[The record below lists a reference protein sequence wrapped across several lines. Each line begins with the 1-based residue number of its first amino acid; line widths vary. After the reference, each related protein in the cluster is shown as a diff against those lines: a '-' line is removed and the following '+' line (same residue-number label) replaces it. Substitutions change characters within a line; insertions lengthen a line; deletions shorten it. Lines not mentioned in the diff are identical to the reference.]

1 MVHSTPQWPRKNLR
15 TESVS
20 ILKRV
25 LDKLPPWPWA
35 KTKSPAEATADGGS
49 THLNL
54 ARESLKDLIEDAR
67 LPAGIRESLAHDYEA
82 VQAMLD
88 KLQHGHLHIAV
99 FGRVSTGK
107 SSLLNALIGEQKFA
121 VSPLHGE
128 TRKTTIEQ
136 WSEVE
141 AAGVF
146 LIDTPGLDEAGG
158 EDREAMAKEVAHRS
172 DLVIFVVDG
181 DITDSE
187 LQSLRTLLEQGR
199 PVVVALNKS
208 DLYTQDEQDALLQ
221 SVREK
226 TAGLVDPDDVLAVAA
241 QPRPQQVIELD
252 DEGAE
257 TASTRVR
264 DPDIDALRVRLWDI
278 FETEGKTLAALNASL
293 FAADLSD
300 QVGIRILNARREI
313 GDKLVRTY
321 CVAKGIA
328 VAFNPIP
335 VADLFAAAFIDV
347 GMVMHLSKVYDLPIS
362 QREAGSLV
370 SVIIAEAAALMGTV
384 WALHFVSSA
393 LKVGTAGLSTIVTA
407 GAQGAIAYY
416 STYVVGQIAAD
427 YLAKGKSWGEGGP
440 KQVVREILDSLDR
453 DTVLRQAK
461 KEIQMR
467 LGIS

>member
-1 MVHSTPQWPRKNLR
+1 M
-15 TESVS
+15 
-20 ILKRV
+20 

-35 KTKSPAEATADGGS
+35 KTKNPNEAAADGGS

-54 ARESLKDLIEDAR
+54 ARESLKDLIEDSR

-128 TRKTTIEQ
+128 TRKTTMEQ

-208 DLYTQDEQDALLQ
+208 DLYTQVEQDALLQ

-241 QPRPQQVIELD
+241 QPRPQQVVELD
-252 DEGAE
+252 EEGAE

-407 GAQGAIAYY
+407 GAQGTIAYY